1 MDPLTSLK
9 VFIIAVVSFTL
20 VAAFRR
26 FILETPPN
34 TPSDRFLLLVR
45 EIIGSVFVGMVA
57 TFQWSAFYWLEIARN
72 TCVACCS
79 DWHRISRSD
88 GSLKKG
94 RQRQFPQFI
103 DD

>member
-20 VAAFRR
+20 VDAFRR

-57 TFQWSAFYWLEIARN
+57 TFQWSAFTGWRLPVTLVSLA
-72 TCVACCS
+72 VA
-79 DWHRISRSD
+79 IGIVSRVRMVLSKRD
-88 GSLKKG
+88 VKDNSLNL
-94 RQRQFPQFI
+94 
-103 DD
+103 